1 MITFKKLEVRNFL
14 SFGNAIQELDIDF
27 NGTTLII
34 GKNVDTGGAN
44 GVGKST
50 IINAISYALFNK
62 PISNISKER
71 LINKTNSSKNT
82 LMEVR
87 LSFSKNEDEFEIY
100 RTRGESNSVQLFQNG
115 IDVTPDSIAITDRR
129 VIELIGFSYEL
140 FVKVIIFSGND
151 VPFLEMSVSNQRTL
165 IEELFNITI
174 LSEKATNL
182 KDMIKETE
190 TDIQIK
196 EKLLDQQVKT
206 RDRQLKQVEEAKNR
220 VAKWDSERETQIE
233 KLINDLEDLSQIDFS
248 IETEAHQL
256 LLELKPSITKL
267 NNDKQNADKD
277 LSRKTKQ
284 IEDLMKQ
291 LSHLEL
297 DQCPYCLQKYADSHK
312 KIDELKR
319 LLEETE
325 SEAVFLVEK
334 NDQTN
339 KKLEEILLQEKE
351 ALSICKFSSITEATR
366 KQSSVEELNKKLS
379 ELKIGVN
386 PHIEAYEALKEE
398 AVEEVNFSELDTL
411 KKYLEHQQFL
421 LKLLTNK
428 DSFVR
433 KKIINKTIPFLNTRI
448 NSYTQD
454 LGLPHIV
461 RFDDDMSCSV
471 SEFDRDLDFGN
482 LSSGEKKRVNLALS
496 LAFRDVFHQIHNSV
510 NCLFLDEI
518 EASLDVQGLEA
529 VIKTIK
535 NKSRDE
541 GLGIWII
548 SNRSETGGRFDRQ
561 LTVVKENGFSN
572 IYFE

>member
-1 MITFKKLEVRNFL
+1 MTDKKVN
-14 SFGNAIQELDIDF
+14 
-27 NGTTLII
+27 
-34 GKNVDTGGAN
+34 
-44 GVGKST
+44 
-50 IINAISYALFNK
+50 
-62 PISNISKER
+62 
-71 LINKTNSSKNT
+71 
-82 LMEVR
+82 
-87 LSFSKNEDEFEIY
+87 
-100 RTRGESNSVQLFQNG
+100 
-115 IDVTPDSIAITDRR
+115 
-129 VIELIGFSYEL
+129 ELIGFSYDL
-140 FVKVIIFSGND
+140 FVKVIIFSGSD
-151 VPFLEMSVSNQRTL
+151 VPFLEMSVANQRTL

-174 LSEKATNL
+174 LSEKAANL

-196 EKLLDQQVKT
+196 EKLIDQQVKA
-206 RDRQLKQVEEAKNR
+206 RDRQLKQLEEAKLR
-220 VAKWDSERETQIE
+220 ITKWDSERDAQIQ
-233 KLINDLEDLSQIDFS
+233 KLITDLEDLSLIDFS
-248 IETEAHQL
+248 VETEAHQL
-256 LLELKPSITKL
+256 LLELKPNITKL
-267 NNDKQNADKD
+267 NTEKQSIDKD

-312 KIDELKR
+312 KIDELKKT
-319 LLEETE
+319 LDECEA
-325 SEAVFLVEK
+325 EAVMLVEK
-334 NDQTN
+334 NDKTS
-339 KKLEEILLQEKE
+339 KDLEEILLQQKD
-351 ALSICKFSSITEATR
+351 AQSICKFSSITEATR
-366 KQSSVEELNKKLS
+366 KQSSVEELNKKLQ
-379 ELKIGVN
+379 ELKAGTN
-386 PHIEAYEALKEE
+386 PHIEAYEVLKEE
-398 AVEEVNFSELDTL
+398 SIEEVNFSELDAL
-411 KKYLEHQQFL
+411 KKHLEHQQFL

-448 NSYTQD
+448 NSYTHD

-461 RFDDDMSCSV
+461 KFDDDMSCSV
-471 SEFDRDLDFGN
+471 SEFDRELDFGN

-496 LAFRDVFHQIHNSV
+496 LAFRDVFHQIHSAV

-572 IYFE
+572 IHFE

>member
-1 MITFKKLEVRNFL
+1 MITFKKLEIRNFL

-27 NGTTLII
+27 DGTTLII
-34 GKNVDTGGAN
+34 GRNVDTGGAN

-87 LSFSKNEDEFEIY
+87 LSFCKDEDEFEIY
-100 RTRGESNSVQLFQNG
+100 RTRGESNSIQLFQNG
-115 IDVTPDSIAITDRR
+115 VDITPDSIAVTDRK

-140 FVKVIIFSGND
+140 FVKVIIFSGSD
-151 VPFLEMSVSNQRTL
+151 APFLEMSVSNQRTL

-174 LSEKATNL
+174 LSEKAANL

-206 RDRQLKQVEEAKNR
+206 REKQLKQVEEAKAR
-220 VAKWDSERETQIE
+220 VLKWDSEREVQIE
-233 KLINDLEDLSQIDFS
+233 KLSKDLEELSLIDFT

-267 NNDKQNADKD
+267 NNDKQNVDKD

-312 KIDELKR
+312 KIDELKK
-319 LLEETE
+319 LLDESE
-325 SEAVFLVEK
+325 SEAMLLVEK
-334 NDQTN
+334 NDQTG
-339 KKLEEILLQEKE
+339 KQLEEILAQQKE
-351 ALSICKFSSITEATR
+351 ALSICKFPSITEATR
-366 KQSSVEELNKKLS
+366 KQSSVEELNKKLLD
-379 ELKIGVN
+379 LKNGVN
-386 PHIEAYEALKEE
+386 PHIEAYEALTEE
-398 AVEEVNFSELDTL
+398 NIEQIDFSELDAL
-411 KKYLEHQQFL
+411 KKHLEHQQFL

-433 KKIINKTIPFLNTRI
+433 KKIINKTIPFLNKRI
-448 NSYTQD
+448 NSYTHE

-471 SEFDRDLDFGN
+471 SEFDRELDFGN

-496 LAFRDVFHQIHNSV
+496 LAFRDVFHQIHSSV

-548 SNRSETGGRFDRQ
+548 SNRSETNGRFDRQ
-561 LTVVKENGFSN
+561 LTVVKENGFST
-572 IYFE
+572 IHFE

>member
-34 GKNVDTGGAN
+34 GRNVDTGGAN

-50 IINAISYALFNK
+50 IINAISYAIFNK

-71 LINKTNSSKNT
+71 LINKTNSAKNT

-87 LSFSKNEDEFEIY
+87 LSFCKNEDEFEIY
-100 RTRGESNSVQLFQNG
+100 RTRGESNTVQLFQNG
-115 IDVTPDSIAITDRR
+115 VDITPDSIAITDKR
-129 VIELIGFSYEL
+129 ITELIGFSYEL

-151 VPFLEMSVSNQRTL
+151 IPFLEMSVSNQRTL

-174 LSEKATNL
+174 LSEKAANL

-196 EKLLDQQVKT
+196 EKLLDQQLKNHE
-206 RDRQLKQVEEAKNR
+206 RQLKQVEDAKAR
-220 VAKWDSERETQIE
+220 VSKWDADREVQIQ
-233 KLINDLEDLSQIDFS
+233 KITTDLEDLSTIDFAL
-248 IETEAHQL
+248 ETEAHQL
-256 LLELKPSITKL
+256 LMELKPSITKL
-267 NNDKQNADKD
+267 NNEKQNVDKD

-297 DQCPYCLQKYADSHK
+297 DQCPYCLQKYADSFK
-312 KIDELKR
+312 KIDELKKS
-319 LLEETE
+319 LDECE
-325 SEAVFLVEK
+325 SEAVMLVEK
-334 NDQTN
+334 NEKTINSLQEF
-339 KKLEEILLQEKE
+339 LSQEKE

-366 KQSSVEELNKKLS
+366 KQTSVEELNKKLT
-379 ELKIGVN
+379 ELKNGVN
-386 PHIEAYEALKEE
+386 PHIEAYEVLKEE
-398 AVEEVNFSELDTL
+398 AIEEVDFSELDKL
-411 KKYLEHQQFL
+411 KKHLEHQQFL

-448 NSYTQD
+448 NSYTQE

-496 LAFRDVFHQIHNSV
+496 LAFRDVFHQIHNFV

-561 LTVVKENGFSN
+561 LTVIKENGFSN
-572 IYFE
+572 IHFE